1 MEGLLGPTGARLE
14 KIVGTQRR
22 NENVNVMGVFL
33 FFPTKTILILCLSC
47 VTTGSKKFLAANC
60 FPFCQR
66 ALVVVSSF
74 PPQFLFPISLLDP
87 PLSSLSYKALSS
99 LSHSSIVSPHDLYE

>member
-47 VTTGSKKFLAANC
+47 VTTGSKNFWQQTVFC
-60 FPFCQR
+60 FVKE
-66 ALVVVSSF
+66 LWWWSTSF

-87 PLSSLSYKALSS
+87 PLPSLSYKALSS